1 MTITLESLDVLRER
15 EREREL
21 YFSEI
26 KCGFVNCVNKNKRNK
41 KIKTNREKIVIKPSL

>member
-1 MTITLESLDVLRER
+1 MKNIEARSLGTLR

-26 KCGFVNCVNKNKRNK
+26 NIGIDIENKLNRKNK
-41 KIKTNREKIVIKPSL
+41 KIVIKA

>member
-1 MTITLESLDVLRER
+1 MKNIEAVSLGTLR

-26 KCGFVNCVNKNKRNK
+26 K
-41 KIKTNREKIVIKPSL
+41 IKTDIENKLNRENKKIVIKA

>member
-1 MTITLESLDVLRER
+1 MKNIAAVSLGTLRERER

-26 KCGFVNCVNKNKRNK
+26 NIDNKINRNNK
-41 KIKTNREKIVIKPSL
+41 KIVIKA

>member
-1 MTITLESLDVLRER
+1 MKNIEAVSLGTLRER

-26 KCGFVNCVNKNKRNK
+26 K
-41 KIKTNREKIVIKPSL
+41 IKTDIENKLNRENKKIVIKA

>member
-1 MTITLESLDVLRER
+1 MKNIEAVSLGTLRER

-26 KCGFVNCVNKNKRNK
+26 
-41 KIKTNREKIVIKPSL
+41 NRENKINRNNKKIVIKA

>member
-1 MTITLESLDVLRER
+1 MKNIAAVSLGTLRERER

-26 KCGFVNCVNKNKRNK
+26 NIDNKINRKNK
-41 KIKTNREKIVIKPSL
+41 KIVIKA

>member
-1 MTITLESLDVLRER
+1 MKNIEAVSLGTLRER

-26 KCGFVNCVNKNKRNK
+26 NIDNKINRNNK
-41 KIKTNREKIVIKPSL
+41 KIVIKA

>member
-1 MTITLESLDVLRER
+1 MNANDKTLGTVR

-26 KCGFVNCVNKNKRNK
+26 NIDNKINRKNK
-41 KIKTNREKIVIKPSL
+41 KIVMKPKK